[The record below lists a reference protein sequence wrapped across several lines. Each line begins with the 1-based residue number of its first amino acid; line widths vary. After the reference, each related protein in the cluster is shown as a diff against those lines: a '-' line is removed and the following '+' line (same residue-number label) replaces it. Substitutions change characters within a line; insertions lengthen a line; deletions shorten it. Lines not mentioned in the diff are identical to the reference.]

1 MRPLTL
7 TISAFG
13 PYAELTEI
21 PFEQLGESGLYLICG
36 DTGAGKTTLFDAIT
50 FALYGEASG
59 EKRKSQMLRSKY
71 AAPSTPTYVE
81 MTFETGGNTYT
92 VRRNPQYERPVKR
105 GEGMTTEQADAT
117 LTLPG
122 GQQIT
127 RRTEVDKKLQEIV
140 GLDGNQFSQIAMIA
154 QGDFLKLLLATT
166 DERKVIF
173 RQIFRTGL
181 FENLQNKFKSDTS
194 LSESTCREL
203 GASILQYIQGI
214 KPRPEEELE
223 TKARE
228 AKDGILSLP
237 ETQTFLEELIAADAQ
252 DEEKQRNSLQALDKQ
267 LEQVHQRMEKARNLQ
282 QLQESLSQNKK
293 KMVELQES
301 FAVHE
306 QNLKDSQAQI
316 PQREELLKEVTSLE
330 RLLPLYD
337 EQAKR
342 QADLKDLVKG
352 LSKNQRQLEDLQKQ
366 EKAKLDKLSAD
377 RQSLKL
383 LEDAGQKTSQLEARK
398 EQLLQRKKA
407 LDAFKK
413 DLTIYQENK
422 DLLTQ
427 AQTAYKQAAQKSD
440 EANAHHQRL
449 LRSFQDEQAGLLAQ
463 TLKPSQPC
471 PVCGS
476 LEHPSPATLSLEA
489 PTEQAVKEA
498 RQKAEIAAN
507 QATEASEKAQK
518 LSGQVDNQRLNL
530 RNKTKELLSADTNL
544 ETDQDVN
551 AINDLYDETVQTQQ
565 ESLSQ
570 LEQQLVLEQ
579 QRSARKIALE
589 ENLPL
594 QEKVFEGLRQ
604 QISDDQQQIATLTAK
619 IGEKKKTIE
628 EASIQLT
635 YSGKEEVENLLKKK
649 ENTAKAIQE
658 ALDKHR
664 EIYDSKT
671 KEINILNG
679 KINSLEAN
687 IKAMPT
693 LDLTQETEQRDALQA
708 EKEKVTGTLNTL
720 MSRLQANRDAQS
732 GINSQAKALEN
743 ERKRSAWLKAL
754 SDTANGR
761 VQGKDKMMLETYVQ
775 ISYFDQ
781 VIRMANTRLMMMTN
795 GQYEFIRRT
804 AVEDG
809 RSQMGLDLDVL
820 DHYNGSQRPVDT
832 LSGGESFMASLSLAL
847 GLSDLVQSQA
857 GGIQLGTMFVDE
869 GFGSL
874 DQETLRQAFHAL
886 QSLTSGHRLVGIISH
901 VSELKNRID
910 KQIVVTKMPS
920 GGSQVKMVV

>member
-13 PYAELTEI
+13 PYAGLTEI

-36 DTGAGKTTLFDAIT
+36 DTGTGKTTLFDAIT

-71 AAPSTPTYVE
+71 AAIDTPTYVE

-92 VRRNPQYERPVKR
+92 VRRNPQYERPAKR
-105 GEGMTTEQADAT
+105 GERMTMEQAAAT
-117 LTLPG
+117 LSLPG

-127 RRTEVDKKLQEIV
+127 RRKEVDKKLQEIV
-140 GLDGNQFSQIAMIA
+140 GLDRNQFSQIAMIA

-166 DERKVIF
+166 EERKVIF
-173 RQIFRTGL
+173 RQIFRTGS
-181 FENLQNKFKSDTS
+181 FENLQNKLKSDTS
-194 LSESTCREL
+194 LSENTCREL
-203 GASILQYIQGI
+203 DTSIRQYIQGI
-214 KPRPEEELE
+214 KTGPEEELE
-223 TKARE
+223 TKAQE
-228 AKDGILSLP
+228 AKDGLLPLP

-267 LEQVHQRMEKARNLQ
+267 LKQVHQRMEKARNLQ
-282 QLQESLSQNKK
+282 QLQDNLSQNKK
-293 KMVELQES
+293 KMAKLQES
-301 FAVHE
+301 FAILK
-306 QNLKDSQAQI
+306 QNLENSLAQV

-330 RLLPLYD
+330 GLLPLYD

-342 QADLKDLVKG
+342 QADLKDLEKD
-352 LSKNQRQLEDLQKQ
+352 LAKNQQQLEDLQTQ
-366 EKAKLDKLSAD
+366 EKAKSGKISAD
-377 RQSLKL
+377 KQSLKS

-398 EQLLQRKKA
+398 EQLLQSEKA

-413 DLTIYQENK
+413 ELTMYQETN
-422 DLLTQ
+422 DLLAE
-427 AQTAYKQAAQKSD
+427 AQTAYKQAAQK
-440 EANAHHQRL
+440 ANETNTYHQRL

-476 LEHPSPATLSLEA
+476 LEHPSPAALSPEA

-498 RQKAEIAAN
+498 RQKAELAGEKASK
-507 QATEASEKAQK
+507 ASEKAQI
-518 LSGQVDNQRLNL
+518 LSGKVDNQRLHL
-530 RNKTKELLSADTNL
+530 RNKTKELLAADINL
-544 ETDQDVN
+544 ETAQDMN
-551 AINDLYDETVQTQQ
+551 TLNDLYDETIQTQQ
-565 ESLSQ
+565 ESLAQ

-579 QRSARKIALE
+579 QRSAQKVALE
-589 ENLPL
+589 ESLPI
-594 QEKVFEGLRQ
+594 QEKEFEGLRQ
-604 QISDDQQQIATLTAK
+604 QISEDQQRIATLTAK
-619 IGEKKKTIE
+619 IGEKNKAIQ

-635 YSGKEEVENLLKKK
+635 YSSKEEVQSLLNKK

-664 EIYDSKT
+664 ETHDSQR
-671 KEINILNG
+671 KEINILEG
-679 KINSLEAN
+679 EINSLETN
-687 IKAMPT
+687 IKAMPV
-693 LDLTQETEQRDALQA
+693 LDLTQETDHQKALEA
-708 EKEKVTGTLNTL
+708 EKEKVSGTLNTL
-720 MSRLQANRDAQS
+720 MLRLQANRDAQS

-743 ERKRSAWLKAL
+743 ERKRLAWLKAL

-874 DQETLRQAFHAL
+874 DQETLRQAINAL
-886 QSLTSGHRLVGIISH
+886 QSLTSSHRLVGIISH
-901 VSELKNRID
+901 VSELKDRIE

-920 GGSQVKMVV
+920 GGSQIKIVV